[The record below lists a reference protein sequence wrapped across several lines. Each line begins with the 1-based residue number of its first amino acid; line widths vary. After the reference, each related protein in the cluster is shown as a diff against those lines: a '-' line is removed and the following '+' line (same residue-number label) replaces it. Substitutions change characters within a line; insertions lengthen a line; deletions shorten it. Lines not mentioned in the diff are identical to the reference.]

1 MKKLSCLVLMLAVA
15 ISVAA
20 IPSNSS
26 TPVGWAS
33 VGASVTGGNDENPV
47 VVTSLAQLESAL
59 QTARNNTKK
68 DANSKMT
75 IYVQGEIEVNG
86 YVNVQDTKNLTIYG
100 LPGSAMV
107 NKNRTEKAKTGIM
120 LIKRCQNLIMRNMT
134 FKSAGA
140 YDIDGNDNLTLQSS
154 EHIWVD
160 HCDFQDGVDGNFDCN
175 NQANYVT
182 VTWCR
187 FHYLIDPKAG
197 GTGGSDDHRYS
208 NLWGGS
214 DTASDEGYLNT
225 TFACCWWD
233 EGCRERMPRI
243 RFGKVHILNCLYS
256 STLANYCVGVGYRSN
271 VYIEKCAFT
280 SSKAKATPWKNYATK
295 SGYTDYNVT
304 VVGNLGATDTQ
315 KRSGNIDYFIPSS
328 QYTYDALK
336 ASEVEAAVSDPSTG
350 AGATLDIKE
359 GEPFTTSINVEA
371 MSEPTVVETIYYNS
385 AGIRVSPNTK
395 GLLIKTDVMSDH
407 TRKTSK
413 MIGR

>member
-1 MKKLSCLVLMLAVA
+1 MNKLACLILLLATTIVA
-15 ISVAA
+15 QA

-47 VVTSLAQLESAL
+47 VVTTLAELESAL
-59 QTARNNTKK
+59 QTARNNTKN

-75 IYVQGEIEVNG
+75 IYVKGEIETSG
-86 YVNVQDTKNLTIYG
+86 YVYVQDTKNLTIYG

-107 NKNRTEKAKTGIM
+107 NTNRTEKAKTGIM

-154 EHIWVD
+154 EHIWID

-175 NQANYVT
+175 NQANYVS

-187 FHYLIDPKAG
+187 FRYLIEPKAG
-197 GTGGSDDHRYS
+197 GSGGSNDHRFS

-214 DTASDEGYLNT
+214 DTASDEGCLNT

-243 RFGKVHILNCLYS
+243 RFGKVHVLNCLYS
-256 STLANYCVGVGYRSN
+256 TTLANYCVGVGYRSN

-295 SGYTDYNVT
+295 TGYTDYNVT
-304 VVGNLGATDTQ
+304 VTGNLGATDTQ
-315 KRSGNIDYFIPSS
+315 KRSGSIEYFIPSS
-328 QYTYDALK
+328 QYQYDSLE
-336 ASEVEAAVSDPSTG
+336 ASEVEAAVADPSTG
-350 AGATLDIKE
+350 AGATLNIQE
-359 GEPFTTSINVEA
+359 GEPFTTQIIIGET
-371 MSEPTVVETIYYNS
+371 MPTVVETIYYNT
-385 AGIRVSPNTK
+385 AGVRVSPNTK
-395 GLLIKTDVMSDH
+395 GLLIRTDVMSDQ
-407 TRKTSK
+407 TRKTNRV
-413 MIGR
+413 IVR

>member
-1 MKKLSCLVLMLAVA
+1 MNKLACLILLLATTIVA
-15 ISVAA
+15 QA

-47 VVTSLAQLESAL
+47 VVTTLAELESAL
-59 QTARNNTKK
+59 QTARNKTKN
-68 DANSKMT
+68 DADSKMT
-75 IYVQGEIEVNG
+75 IYIKGEIETSG
-86 YVNVQDTKNLTIYG
+86 YVYVQDTKNLTIYG

-107 NKNRTEKAKTGIM
+107 NTNRTEKAKTGIM

-140 YDIDGNDNLTLQSS
+140 YDIDANDNLTLQSS
-154 EHIWVD
+154 EHIWID

-175 NQANYVT
+175 NQANYVS

-187 FHYLIDPKAG
+187 FRYLIEPKAG
-197 GTGGSDDHRYS
+197 GSGGSNDHRFS

-214 DTASDEGYLNT
+214 DTASDEGCLNT

-243 RFGKVHILNCLYS
+243 RFGKVHVLNCLYS
-256 STLANYCVGVGYRSN
+256 TTLANYCVGVGYRSN

-295 SGYTDYNVT
+295 TGYTDYNVT
-304 VVGNLGATDTQ
+304 VTGNLGATDTQ
-315 KRSGNIDYFIPSS
+315 KRSGSIEYFIPSS
-328 QYTYDALK
+328 QYKYDSLE
-336 ASEVEAAVSDPSTG
+336 ASEVEAAVADPSTG
-350 AGATLDIKE
+350 AGATLNIQE
-359 GEPFTTSINVEA
+359 GEPFTTQIIVGETMPSI
-371 MSEPTVVETIYYNS
+371 VETIYYNT
-385 AGIRVSPNTK
+385 AGVRVSPNTK
-395 GLLIKTDVMSDH
+395 GVLIKTDVMSDQ
-407 TRKTSK
+407 TRKTSRV
-413 MIGR
+413 IVR

>member
-1 MKKLSCLVLMLAVA
+1 MNKLACLILLLATTIVA
-15 ISVAA
+15 QA

-47 VVTSLAQLESAL
+47 VVTTLAELESAL
-59 QTARNNTKK
+59 QTARNNTKN

-75 IYVQGEIEVNG
+75 IYVKGEIETSG
-86 YVNVQDTKNLTIYG
+86 YVYVQDTKNLTIYG

-154 EHIWVD
+154 EHIWID

-175 NQANYVT
+175 NQANYVS

-187 FHYLIDPKAG
+187 FRYLIEPKAG
-197 GTGGSDDHRYS
+197 GSGGSNDHRFS

-214 DTASDEGYLNT
+214 DTASDEGCLNT

-243 RFGKVHILNCLYS
+243 RFGKVHVLNCLYS
-256 STLANYCVGVGYRSN
+256 TTLANYCVGVGYRSN

-295 SGYTDYNVT
+295 TGYTDYNVT
-304 VVGNLGATDTQ
+304 VTGNLGATDTQ
-315 KRSGNIDYFIPSS
+315 KRSGSIEYFIPSS
-328 QYTYDALK
+328 QYQYETLE
-336 ASEVEAAVSDPSTG
+336 ASEVEAAVADPSTG
-350 AGATLDIKE
+350 AGATLNIQE
-359 GEPFTTSINVEA
+359 GEPFTTQIIIGET
-371 MSEPTVVETIYYNS
+371 MPTVVETIYYNT
-385 AGIRVSPNTK
+385 AGVRVSLNTK
-395 GLLIKTDVMSDH
+395 GLLIRTDVMSDQ
-407 TRKTSK
+407 TRKTNRV
-413 MIGR
+413 IVR

>member
-1 MKKLSCLVLMLAVA
+1 MRKLSSLVLILAFA
-15 ISVAA
+15 IAAQA

-33 VGASVTGGNDENPV
+33 VGSATTGGNDENPI
-47 VVTSLAQLESAL
+47 VVTSLAELESAL

-68 DANSKMT
+68 DASSKMT
-75 IYVQGEIEVNG
+75 IYIKGEIETNG
-86 YVNVQDTKNLTIYG
+86 YVYVQDTKNLTIYG

-107 NKNRTEKAKTGIM
+107 NKNRTDKAKTGVM

-154 EHIWVD
+154 EHIWID
-160 HCDFQDGVDGNFDCN
+160 HCDFQDGVDGNLDCN

-187 FHYLIDPKAG
+187 FRYLIEPKAG
-197 GTGGSDDHRYS
+197 GSGGSDDHRFS

-214 DTASDEGYLNT
+214 DTAADEGCLNT

-243 RFGKVHILNCLYS
+243 RFGKVHVLNCLYS
-256 STLANYCVGVGYRSN
+256 TTLANYCVGVGYRSN

-295 SGYTDYNVT
+295 TGYTDYNVT
-304 VVGNLGATDTQ
+304 VVGNLGAADTQ
-315 KRSGNIDYFIPSS
+315 KRSGSQEYFVPSS
-328 QYTYDALK
+328 QYQYETLEV
-336 ASEVEAAVSDPSTG
+336 SEVEAAVADPSTG

-359 GEPFTTSINVEA
+359 GEPFTTQIVVGEA
-371 MSEPTVVETIYYNS
+371 MPSVVETTYYNT
-385 AGIRVSPNTK
+385 AGVRVSPNTK
-395 GLLIKTDVMSDH
+395 GVLIKTDVMSDK
-407 TRKTSK
+407 TRKTSRV
-413 MIGR
+413 IVR

>member
-1 MKKLSCLVLMLAVA
+1 MNKLACLILLLATTIVA
-15 ISVAA
+15 QA

-47 VVTSLAQLESAL
+47 VVTTLAELESAL
-59 QTARNNTKK
+59 QTARNNTKN

-75 IYVQGEIEVNG
+75 IYVKGEIETSG
-86 YVNVQDTKNLTIYG
+86 YVYVQDTKNLTIYG

-154 EHIWVD
+154 EHIWID

-175 NQANYVT
+175 NQANYVS

-187 FHYLIDPKAG
+187 FRYLIEPKAG
-197 GTGGSDDHRYS
+197 GSGGSNDHRFS

-214 DTASDEGYLNT
+214 DTASDEGCLNT

-243 RFGKVHILNCLYS
+243 RFGKVHVLNCLYS
-256 STLANYCVGVGYRSN
+256 TTLANYCVGVGYRSN

-295 SGYTDYNVT
+295 TGYTDYNVT
-304 VVGNLGATDTQ
+304 VTGNLGATDTQ
-315 KRSGNIDYFIPSS
+315 KRSGSIEYFIPSS
-328 QYTYDALK
+328 QYQYETLE
-336 ASEVEAAVSDPSTG
+336 ASEVEAAVADPSTG
-350 AGATLDIKE
+350 AGATLNIQE
-359 GEPFTTSINVEA
+359 GEPFTTQIIIGET
-371 MSEPTVVETIYYNS
+371 MPTVVETIYYNT
-385 AGIRVSPNTK
+385 AGVRVSPNTK
-395 GLLIKTDVMSDH
+395 GLLIRTDVMSDQ
-407 TRKTSK
+407 TRKTNRV
-413 MIGR
+413 IVR

>member
-1 MKKLSCLVLMLAVA
+1 MNKLTCLILLLATTIVA
-15 ISVAA
+15 QA

-47 VVTSLAQLESAL
+47 IVTTLAELESAL
-59 QTARNNTKK
+59 QTARNNTKN
-68 DANSKMT
+68 DADSKMT
-75 IYVQGEIEVNG
+75 IYVKGEIETSG
-86 YVNVQDTKNLTIYG
+86 YVYVQDTKNLTIYG

-107 NKNRTEKAKTGIM
+107 NTNRTEKAKTGIM

-140 YDIDGNDNLTLQSS
+140 YDIDANDNLTLQSS
-154 EHIWVD
+154 EHIWID

-175 NQANYVT
+175 NQANYVS

-187 FHYLIDPKAG
+187 FRYLIEPKAG
-197 GTGGSDDHRYS
+197 GSGGSNDHRFS

-214 DTASDEGYLNT
+214 DTASDEGCLNT

-243 RFGKVHILNCLYS
+243 RFGKVHVLNCLYS
-256 STLANYCVGVGYRSN
+256 TTLANYCVGVGYRSN

-295 SGYTDYNVT
+295 TGYTDYNVT
-304 VVGNLGATDTQ
+304 VTGNLGATDTQ
-315 KRSGNIDYFIPSS
+315 KRSGSIEYFIPSS
-328 QYTYDALK
+328 QYQYETLE
-336 ASEVEAAVSDPSTG
+336 ASEVEAAVADPSTG
-350 AGATLDIKE
+350 AGATLNIQE
-359 GEPFTTSINVEA
+359 GEPFTTQIIVGET
-371 MSEPTVVETIYYNS
+371 MPTVVETIYYNT
-385 AGIRVSPNTK
+385 AGVRVSPNTK
-395 GLLIKTDVMSDH
+395 GVLIKTDVMSDK
-407 TRKTSK
+407 TRKTSRV
-413 MIGR
+413 IVR

>member
-1 MKKLSCLVLMLAVA
+1 MLAVA

-75 IYVQGEIEVNG
+75 IYVKGEIEVNG

-214 DTASDEGYLNT
+214 DTASDEGSPPFAEGYVYCETADALSKGNT
-225 TFACCWWD
+225 GLVLEVQACIPTSAKANPSVVKSLVGFISTTNDFTVLITVCILLSESVHGEEEACC
-233 EGCRERMPRI
+233 C
-243 RFGKVHILNCLYS
+243 K
-256 STLANYCVGVGYRSN
+256 
-271 VYIEKCAFT
+271 
-280 SSKAKATPWKNYATK
+280 SSKNHF
-295 SGYTDYNVT
+295 
-304 VVGNLGATDTQ
+304 DTFHNFVLTLINFAVL
-315 KRSGNIDYFIPSS
+315 KL
-328 QYTYDALK
+328 TY
-336 ASEVEAAVSDPSTG
+336 
-350 AGATLDIKE
+350 
-359 GEPFTTSINVEA
+359 
-371 MSEPTVVETIYYNS
+371 
-385 AGIRVSPNTK
+385 K
-395 GLLIKTDVMSDH
+395 GLSVQI
-407 TRKTSK
+407 
-413 MIGR
+413 

>member
-1 MKKLSCLVLMLAVA
+1 MRKLSCLVLMLAVA

-75 IYVQGEIEVNG
+75 IYVKGEIEVNG

-187 FHYLIDPKAG
+187 FHYLIEPKAG

-304 VVGNLGATDTQ
+304 VVGNLGATDAQ

-328 QYTYDALK
+328 QYTYDALG

-371 MSEPTVVETIYYNS
+371 TSEPAVVETIYYNS

-395 GLLIKTDVMSDH
+395 GLLIKTDVMSNH